1 MAMNLKLRL
10 ERLCDS
16 HAWVR
21 LHFADGTSLVGKL
34 FKQGHDYIEMETYG
48 DIDKRATAEY
58 SKHLIPLN
66 LIKYLTIEST
76 SFADAER
83 KRLDYLAHLDQDTDI
98 ERNHDGLPELEK

>member
-1 MAMNLKLRL
+1 MNLKLRL

-48 DIDKRATAEY
+48 ETDKRSAPEY
-58 SKHLIPLN
+58 ARHLIPLS
-66 LIKYLTIEST
+66 LIKYLTIESS
-76 SFADAER
+76 SFADVER
-83 KRLDYLAHLDQDTDI
+83 KRLDYLAHQERDHDI
-98 ERNHDGLPELEK
+98 EHNHDGLPELEK